1 MGSKMACSK
10 CIIPYS
16 LVDDLFHSSD
26 IATKRGIGPPSL
38 LGYIYSYFNLFNFS
52 TSTKHTSTTSMGD

>member
-16 LVDDLFHSSD
+16 SVDGFFHSSD

-38 LGYIYSYFNLFNFS
+38 LGYIYSYFNLFNLS
-52 TSTKHTSTTSMGD
+52 TCIKHTSTTSMGD